1 MCQQETWSLSSNM
14 QINDSISVLKG
25 VGHKKVEIFRDMG
38 IVTIEDLALY
48 FPKSYEDRRTVTPIS
63 ELKAGSDFLIQARL
77 VNKRMGAN
85 RFNKKTPLVL
95 NVSDDS
101 GMLEVVFFNG
111 YFLNK
116 LFDIGKE
123 YVFYGRITEN
133 LDRFQ
138 IVHPEFTLAGS
149 SDDIREIIPVY
160 SLRQGISQKEM
171 RRMQRDIKGVY
182 SSIKEWIPE
191 DIVKKNKLASLDFA
205 ISNMHF
211 PSNAKKVLQSRYRL
225 VFDELFTLETGLMY
239 MKSDDSDVTGISI
252 DVSKG
257 DEFISKLPFELTS
270 GQRESWNEIKDDL
283 QKPKKMNRLLQGDVG
298 SGKTII
304 AEAAM
309 LSAAASGFQ
318 SVIMAPTELLARQHF
333 DTFVKDLSDHEI
345 SPVILISSMKASD
358 KRMAMESI
366 SYGKAK
372 VIIAT
377 HAVLEENI
385 VFKNLGLVITDEQHR
400 FGVNQRRKLSGKGEG
415 VNILVM
421 TATPIPRTIA
431 AILYGDLDISQIRTM
446 PKGRKGIH
454 TYKCSQGER
463 NRVFNFVEKEMKAG
477 RQAYVVAP
485 LIEDSESIDAK
496 SANAIFDE
504 LQDRFDDFNIKLVHG
519 AMKSADKD
527 KIMQDFASA
536 KVDLLVSTT
545 VIEVGINVPNAS
557 VMVIENAE
565 RFGLAQ
571 LHQLRGR
578 VGRGSDDAY
587 CFLMCYTDSE
597 LANARMDIMTGSMSG
612 FDIAEEDLKL
622 RGPGEIFGTRQHGL
636 PQLKIS
642 DLLRHRDVLEAAMNS
657 ARELIERDSK
667 LEKPESVMVKQKV
680 KKMFGSDISID
691 L

>member
-1 MCQQETWSLSSNM
+1 M

-25 VGHKKVEIFRDMG
+25 VGPKKVEIFRDMG
-38 IVTIEDLALY
+38 IETIEDLALY
-48 FPKSYEDRRTVTPIS
+48 FPRSYEDRRTVTPIS
-63 ELKAGSDFLIQARL
+63 ELKSGSDFLIQARL

-123 YVFYGRITEN
+123 YVFYGRVTEN
-133 LDRFQ
+133 LDRLQ

-149 SDDIREIIPVY
+149 GDDVREIIPVY
-160 SLRQGISQKEM
+160 SLRHGISQKEM
-171 RRMQRDIKGVY
+171 RRMQRDIKDVY

-191 DIVKKNKLASLDFA
+191 DIVEKNKLASLDFA

-333 DTFVKDLSDHEI
+333 DTFVKDLSDHGI

-366 SYGKAK
+366 SSGKAK

-463 NRVFNFVEKEMKAG
+463 NRVFNFVEKEMKDG

-527 KIMQDFASA
+527 KIMQDFASG
-536 KVDLLVSTT
+536 KVNLLVSTT

-587 CFLMCYTDSE
+587 CFLMCYIDSE

>member
-1 MCQQETWSLSSNM
+1 M

-25 VGHKKVEIFRDMG
+25 VGPKKVEIFHDIG
-38 IVTIEDLALY
+38 IKTIEDLALY

-123 YVFYGRITEN
+123 YVFYGRVTEN
-133 LDRFQ
+133 LDRLQ
-138 IVHPEFTLAGS
+138 IVHPEFTIAGS
-149 SDDIREIIPVY
+149 NDDVREIIPVY
-160 SLRQGISQKEM
+160 SLRQGLSQKEM
-171 RRMQRDIKGVY
+171 RRMQRDIKLVY
-182 SSIKEWIPE
+182 SCIKEWIPK
-191 DIVKKNKLASLDFA
+191 DIVEKNKLASLDFA

-252 DVSKG
+252 DISKG
-257 DEFISKLPFELTS
+257 DEFISKLPFALTS

-366 SYGKAK
+366 SSGKAK

-463 NRVFNFVEKEMKAG
+463 NRVLNFVEKEMKAG

>member
-1 MCQQETWSLSSNM
+1 MSQQETWSLSLNM

-25 VGHKKVEIFRDMG
+25 VGPKKVEILHDIG
-38 IVTIEDLALY
+38 IKTIEDLALY

-123 YVFYGRITEN
+123 YVFYGRVTEN
-133 LDRFQ
+133 LDRIQ
-138 IVHPEFTLAGS
+138 IVHPEFTIAGS
-149 SDDIREIIPVY
+149 NDDVREIIPVY
-160 SLRQGISQKEM
+160 SLRQGLSQKEM
-171 RRMQRDIKGVY
+171 RRMQRDIKLVY

-191 DIVKKNKLASLDFA
+191 DIVEKNKLASLDFA

-366 SYGKAK
+366 SSGKAK

-527 KIMQDFASA
+527 KIMQDFASG
-536 KVDLLVSTT
+536 KVNLLVSTT

>member
-1 MCQQETWSLSSNM
+1 M

-25 VGHKKVEIFRDMG
+25 VGPKKVEIFRDMG

-333 DTFVKDLSDHEI
+333 DTFVKDLSNHEI

-366 SYGKAK
+366 SSGKAK

>member
-1 MCQQETWSLSSNM
+1 M

-25 VGHKKVEIFRDMG
+25 VGPKKVEIFHDIG
-38 IVTIEDLALY
+38 IKTIEDLALY

-123 YVFYGRITEN
+123 YVFYGRVTEN
-133 LDRFQ
+133 LDRLQ
-138 IVHPEFTLAGS
+138 IVHPEFTIAGS
-149 SDDIREIIPVY
+149 NDDVREIIPVY
-160 SLRQGISQKEM
+160 SLRQGLSQKEM
-171 RRMQRDIKGVY
+171 RRMQRDIKLVY
-182 SSIKEWIPE
+182 SCIKEWIPK
-191 DIVKKNKLASLDFA
+191 DIVEKNKLASLDFA

-252 DVSKG
+252 DISKG

-366 SYGKAK
+366 SSGKAK

>member
-1 MCQQETWSLSSNM
+1 M

-25 VGHKKVEIFRDMG
+25 VGPKKVEIFRDMG
-38 IVTIEDLALY
+38 IKTIEDLALY

-77 VNKRMGAN
+77 VNKRIGAN

-123 YVFYGRITEN
+123 YVFYGRVTEN
-133 LDRFQ
+133 LDRLQ
-138 IVHPEFTLAGS
+138 IVHPEFTIAGS

-358 KRMAMESI
+358 KRMTMESI
-366 SYGKAK
+366 SSGKAK

-557 VMVIENAE
+557 GMVIENAE

>member
-1 MCQQETWSLSSNM
+1 M

-25 VGHKKVEIFRDMG
+25 VGPKKVEIFRDMG

-77 VNKRMGAN
+77 VNKRIGAN

-123 YVFYGRITEN
+123 YVFYGRVTEN
-133 LDRFQ
+133 LDRLQ

-366 SYGKAK
+366 SSGKAK

>member
-1 MCQQETWSLSSNM
+1 
-14 QINDSISVLKG
+14 
-25 VGHKKVEIFRDMG
+25 
-38 IVTIEDLALY
+38 
-48 FPKSYEDRRTVTPIS
+48 
-63 ELKAGSDFLIQARL
+63 
-77 VNKRMGAN
+77 
-85 RFNKKTPLVL
+85 
-95 NVSDDS
+95 
-101 GMLEVVFFNG
+101 
-111 YFLNK
+111 
-116 LFDIGKE
+116 
-123 YVFYGRITEN
+123 
-133 LDRFQ
+133 
-138 IVHPEFTLAGS
+138 
-149 SDDIREIIPVY
+149 
-160 SLRQGISQKEM
+160 
-171 RRMQRDIKGVY
+171 
-182 SSIKEWIPE
+182 
-191 DIVKKNKLASLDFA
+191 
-205 ISNMHF
+205 
-211 PSNAKKVLQSRYRL
+211 YRL

-366 SYGKAK
+366 SSGKAK

-463 NRVFNFVEKEMKAG
+463 NRVLNFVEKEMKAG

-527 KIMQDFASA
+527 KIMQDFASG
-536 KVDLLVSTT
+536 KVNLLVSTT

>member
-1 MCQQETWSLSSNM
+1 M

-25 VGHKKVEIFRDMG
+25 VGPKKVEIFHDIG
-38 IVTIEDLALY
+38 IKTIEDLALY
-48 FPKSYEDRRTVTPIS
+48 FPKSYEDRRTVTPIY

-77 VNKRMGAN
+77 VNKRIGAN

-123 YVFYGRITEN
+123 YVFYGRVTEN
-133 LDRFQ
+133 LDRLQ
-138 IVHPEFTLAGS
+138 ILHPEFTIAGS

-366 SYGKAK
+366 SSGKAK

-477 RQAYVVAP
+477 RQVYVVAP

>member
-1 MCQQETWSLSSNM
+1 M

-25 VGHKKVEIFRDMG
+25 VGPKKVEIFHDIG
-38 IVTIEDLALY
+38 IKTIEDLALY

-101 GMLEVVFFNG
+101 GMLEVIFFNG

-123 YVFYGRITEN
+123 YVFYGRVTEN
-133 LDRFQ
+133 LDRLQ
-138 IVHPEFTLAGS
+138 ILHPEFTIAGS
-149 SDDIREIIPVY
+149 NDDVREIIPVY
-160 SLRQGISQKEM
+160 SLRQGLSQKEM
-171 RRMQRDIKGVY
+171 RRMQRDIKLVY
-182 SSIKEWIPE
+182 SSIKEWIPK
-191 DIVKKNKLASLDFA
+191 DIVEKNKLASLDFA

-366 SYGKAK
+366 SSGKAK

-527 KIMQDFASA
+527 KIMQDFASG
-536 KVDLLVSTT
+536 KVNLLVSTT

>member
-1 MCQQETWSLSSNM
+1 M

-25 VGHKKVEIFRDMG
+25 VGPKKVEIFRDMG

-77 VNKRMGAN
+77 VNKRIGAN

-123 YVFYGRITEN
+123 YVFYGRVTEN
-133 LDRFQ
+133 LDRLQ
-138 IVHPEFTLAGS
+138 IVHPEFTIAGS

-304 AEAAM
+304 AEVAM

-366 SYGKAK
+366 SSGKAK

>member
-1 MCQQETWSLSSNM
+1 M

-25 VGHKKVEIFRDMG
+25 VGPKKVEIFRDMG

-225 VFDELFTLETGLMY
+225 IFDELFTLETGLMY

-366 SYGKAK
+366 SSGKAK

-667 LEKPESVMVKQKV
+667 LEKPESVMVKQKL

>member
-1 MCQQETWSLSSNM
+1 M

-25 VGHKKVEIFRDMG
+25 VGPKKVEIFRDMG

-239 MKSDDSDVTGISI
+239 MKSDDSDGTGISI

-366 SYGKAK
+366 SSGKAK

>member
-1 MCQQETWSLSSNM
+1 M

-25 VGHKKVEIFRDMG
+25 VGPKKVEIFRDMG

-366 SYGKAK
+366 SSGKAK

-463 NRVFNFVEKEMKAG
+463 NRVLNFVEKEMKAG

>member
-1 MCQQETWSLSSNM
+1 M

-25 VGHKKVEIFRDMG
+25 VGPKKVEIFRDMG

-366 SYGKAK
+366 SSGKAK

-431 AILYGDLDISQIRTM
+431 AILYGHLDISQIRTM

-667 LEKPESVMVKQKV
+667 LKKPESVMVKQKV

>member
-1 MCQQETWSLSSNM
+1 M

-25 VGHKKVEIFRDMG
+25 VGPKKVEIFRDMG
-38 IVTIEDLALY
+38 IETIEDLALY
-48 FPKSYEDRRTVTPIS
+48 FPRSYEDRRTVTPIS
-63 ELKAGSDFLIQARL
+63 ELKSGSDFLIQAKL

-123 YVFYGRITEN
+123 YVFYGRVTEN
-133 LDRFQ
+133 LDRLQ
-138 IVHPEFTLAGS
+138 IVHPEFTIAGS
-149 SDDIREIIPVY
+149 NDDVREIIPVY
-160 SLRQGISQKEM
+160 SLRHGISQKEM
-171 RRMQRDIKGVY
+171 RRMQRDIKDVY

-191 DIVKKNKLASLDFA
+191 DIVEKNKLASLDFA

-366 SYGKAK
+366 SSGKAK

>member
-1 MCQQETWSLSSNM
+1 M

-25 VGHKKVEIFRDMG
+25 VGPKKVEIFRDMG

-366 SYGKAK
+366 SSGKAK

>member
-1 MCQQETWSLSSNM
+1 M

-25 VGHKKVEIFRDMG
+25 VGPKKLEIFHDIG
-38 IVTIEDLALY
+38 IKTIEDLALY

-77 VNKRMGAN
+77 VNKRIGAN

-101 GMLEVVFFNG
+101 GMLEVIFFNG

-123 YVFYGRITEN
+123 YVFYGRVTEN
-133 LDRFQ
+133 LDRLQ
-138 IVHPEFTLAGS
+138 ILHPEFTIAGS
-149 SDDIREIIPVY
+149 NDDVREIIPVY
-160 SLRQGISQKEM
+160 SLRQGLSQKEM
-171 RRMQRDIKGVY
+171 RRMQRDIKLVY
-182 SSIKEWIPE
+182 SSIKEWIPK
-191 DIVKKNKLASLDFA
+191 DIVEKNKLASLDFA

-366 SYGKAK
+366 SSGKAK

-463 NRVFNFVEKEMKAG
+463 NRVLNFVEKEMKAG

-527 KIMQDFASA
+527 KIMQDFASG
-536 KVDLLVSTT
+536 KVNLLVSTT

>member
-1 MCQQETWSLSSNM
+1 M

-25 VGHKKVEIFRDMG
+25 IGPKKVEIFRDMG
-38 IVTIEDLALY
+38 IETIEDLALY

-63 ELKAGSDFLIQARL
+63 EIKAGSDFLIQARL
-77 VNKRMGAN
+77 VNKRIGAN

-123 YVFYGRITEN
+123 YVFYGRVTEN
-133 LDRFQ
+133 LDRLQ
-138 IVHPEFTLAGS
+138 IVHPEFTIAGS
-149 SDDIREIIPVY
+149 NDDVREIIPVY
-160 SLRQGISQKEM
+160 SLRHGISQKEM
-171 RRMQRDIKGVY
+171 RRMQRDIKDVY

-191 DIVKKNKLASLDFA
+191 DIVEKNKLASLDFA

-366 SYGKAK
+366 SSGKAK

-463 NRVFNFVEKEMKAG
+463 NRVLNFVEKEMKAG

-519 AMKSADKD
+519 AMKSTDKD
-527 KIMQDFASA
+527 KIMQDFASG
-536 KVDLLVSTT
+536 KVNLLVSTT

>member
-1 MCQQETWSLSSNM
+1 MSQQETWSLSLNM

-25 VGHKKVEIFRDMG
+25 VGPKKVEILHDIG
-38 IVTIEDLALY
+38 IKTIEDLALY

-123 YVFYGRITEN
+123 YVFYGKVTEN
-133 LDRFQ
+133 LDRLQ
-138 IVHPEFTLAGS
+138 IVHPEFTIAGS
-149 SDDIREIIPVY
+149 NDDVREIIPVY
-160 SLRQGISQKEM
+160 SLRQGLSQKEM
-171 RRMQRDIKGVY
+171 RRMQRDIKLVY

-191 DIVKKNKLASLDFA
+191 DIVEKNKLASLDFA

-283 QKPKKMNRLLQGDVG
+283 QKQKKMNRLLQGDVG

-366 SYGKAK
+366 SSGKAK

-463 NRVFNFVEKEMKAG
+463 NRVLNFVEKEMKAG

-527 KIMQDFASA
+527 KIMQDFASG
-536 KVDLLVSTT
+536 KVNLLVSTT

>member
-1 MCQQETWSLSSNM
+1 M
-14 QINDSISVLKG
+14 QIDDSISVLKG
-25 VGHKKVEIFRDMG
+25 VGPKKVEIFHDIG
-38 IVTIEDLALY
+38 IKTIEDLALY

-123 YVFYGRITEN
+123 YVFYGRVTEN
-133 LDRFQ
+133 LDRLQ
-138 IVHPEFTLAGS
+138 IVHPEFTIAGS
-149 SDDIREIIPVY
+149 NDDVREIIPVY
-160 SLRQGISQKEM
+160 SLRQGLSQKEM
-171 RRMQRDIKGVY
+171 RRMQRDIKVVY

-191 DIVKKNKLASLDFA
+191 DIVEKNKLASLDFA

-358 KRMAMESI
+358 KRMTMESI
-366 SYGKAK
+366 SSGKAK

-463 NRVFNFVEKEMKAG
+463 NRVLNFVEKEMKAG

-485 LIEDSESIDAK
+485 LIDDSESIDAK

-527 KIMQDFASA
+527 KIMQDFASG
-536 KVDLLVSTT
+536 KVNLLVSTT

>member
-1 MCQQETWSLSSNM
+1 M

-25 VGHKKVEIFRDMG
+25 VGPKKVEIFHDIG
-38 IVTIEDLALY
+38 IKTIEDLALY

-123 YVFYGRITEN
+123 YVFYGRVTEN
-133 LDRFQ
+133 LDRLQ
-138 IVHPEFTLAGS
+138 IVHPEFTIAGS
-149 SDDIREIIPVY
+149 NDDVREIIPVY
-160 SLRQGISQKEM
+160 SLRQGLSQKEM
-171 RRMQRDIKGVY
+171 RRMQRDIKVVY

-191 DIVKKNKLASLDFA
+191 DIVEKNKLASLDFA

-239 MKSDDSDVTGISI
+239 MKSDDIDVTGISI

-345 SPVILISSMKASD
+345 SPVILISYMKASD

-366 SYGKAK
+366 SSGKAK

-463 NRVFNFVEKEMKAG
+463 NRVFNFVEKEMKEG

-527 KIMQDFASA
+527 KIMQDFASG
-536 KVDLLVSTT
+536 KVNLLVSTT

-642 DLLRHRDVLEAAMNS
+642 DLLMHRDVLEAAMNS

>member
-1 MCQQETWSLSSNM
+1 M

-25 VGHKKVEIFRDMG
+25 VGPKKVEIFRDMG

-77 VNKRMGAN
+77 VNKRIGAN

-123 YVFYGRITEN
+123 YVFYGRVTEN
-133 LDRFQ
+133 LDRLQ
-138 IVHPEFTLAGS
+138 IVHPEFTIAGS

-225 VFDELFTLETGLMY
+225 IFDELFTLETGLMY

-283 QKPKKMNRLLQGDVG
+283 HKPKKMNRLLQGDVG

-366 SYGKAK
+366 SSGKAK

-377 HAVLEENI
+377 HVVLEENI

>member
-1 MCQQETWSLSSNM
+1 M

-25 VGHKKVEIFRDMG
+25 VGPKKVEIFRDMG

-171 RRMQRDIKGVY
+171 RRMQRDIKLVY

-366 SYGKAK
+366 SSGKAK

-463 NRVFNFVEKEMKAG
+463 NRVLNFVEKEMKAG

-504 LQDRFDDFNIKLVHG
+504 LKDRFDDFNIKLVHG

>member
-1 MCQQETWSLSSNM
+1 M

-25 VGHKKVEIFRDMG
+25 VGPKKVEIFHDIG
-38 IVTIEDLALY
+38 IKTIEDLALY

-63 ELKAGSDFLIQARL
+63 ELKAGSDFLIQARI
-77 VNKRMGAN
+77 VNKRIGAN

-123 YVFYGRITEN
+123 YVFYGRVTEN
-133 LDRFQ
+133 LDRLQ
-138 IVHPEFTLAGS
+138 TVHPEFTIAGS
-149 SDDIREIIPVY
+149 NDDVREIIPVY
-160 SLRQGISQKEM
+160 SLRQGLSQKEM
-171 RRMQRDIKGVY
+171 RRMQRDIKVVY

-191 DIVKKNKLASLDFA
+191 DIVEKNKLASLDFA

-366 SYGKAK
+366 SSGKAK

-527 KIMQDFASA
+527 KIMQDFASG
-536 KVDLLVSTT
+536 KVNLLVSTT

>member
-1 MCQQETWSLSSNM
+1 M

-25 VGHKKVEIFRDMG
+25 VGPKKVEIFRDMG

-182 SSIKEWIPE
+182 SNIKEWIPK

-366 SYGKAK
+366 SSGKAK

>member
-1 MCQQETWSLSSNM
+1 M

-25 VGHKKVEIFRDMG
+25 VGPKKVEIFRDMG

-133 LDRFQ
+133 LARFP

-366 SYGKAK
+366 SSGKAK

>member
-1 MCQQETWSLSSNM
+1 M

-25 VGHKKVEIFRDMG
+25 VGPKKVEIFRDMG
-38 IVTIEDLALY
+38 IETIGDLALY
-48 FPKSYEDRRTVTPIS
+48 FPKSYEDRRTVTLIS
-63 ELKAGSDFLIQARL
+63 GLKAGSDFLIQARL
-77 VNKRMGAN
+77 VNKRIGAN

-123 YVFYGRITEN
+123 YVFYGRVTEN
-133 LDRFQ
+133 LDRLQ
-138 IVHPEFTLAGS
+138 IVHPEFTIAGS
-149 SDDIREIIPVY
+149 NDDVREIIPVY
-160 SLRQGISQKEM
+160 SLRQGLSQKEM
-171 RRMQRDIKGVY
+171 RRMQRDIKVVY

-191 DIVKKNKLASLDFA
+191 DIVEKNKLASLDFA

-211 PSNAKKVLQSRYRL
+211 PSNAKKVLQSKYRL
-225 VFDELFTLETGLMY
+225 IFDELFTLETGLMY

-366 SYGKAK
+366 SSGKAK

-463 NRVFNFVEKEMKAG
+463 NRVLNFVEKEMKAG

-527 KIMQDFASA
+527 KIMQDFASG
-536 KVDLLVSTT
+536 KVNLLVSTT

-642 DLLRHRDVLEAAMNS
+642 DLLRHRDVLEAATNS

>member
-1 MCQQETWSLSSNM
+1 M

-25 VGHKKVEIFRDMG
+25 VGPKKVEIFRDMG

-138 IVHPEFTLAGS
+138 IVHPEFTLAES

-366 SYGKAK
+366 SSGKAK

>member
-25 VGHKKVEIFRDMG
+25 VGPKKVEIFRDMG

-182 SSIKEWIPE
+182 SNIKEWIPK

-366 SYGKAK
+366 SSGKAK

>member
-1 MCQQETWSLSSNM
+1 M

-25 VGHKKVEIFRDMG
+25 VGPKKVEIFRDMG

-191 DIVKKNKLASLDFA
+191 DIVEKNKLASLDFA

-225 VFDELFTLETGLMY
+225 IFDELFTLETGLMY

-366 SYGKAK
+366 SSGKAK
-372 VIIAT
+372 VIITT

-527 KIMQDFASA
+527 KIMQDFASG
-536 KVDLLVSTT
+536 KVNLLVSTT

>member
-366 SYGKAK
+366 SSGKAK

>member
-1 MCQQETWSLSSNM
+1 M

-25 VGHKKVEIFRDMG
+25 VGPKKVEIFHDIG
-38 IVTIEDLALY
+38 IKTIEDLALY

-63 ELKAGSDFLIQARL
+63 ELKAGSDFLIQARI
-77 VNKRMGAN
+77 VNKRIGAN

-123 YVFYGRITEN
+123 YVFYGRVTEN
-133 LDRFQ
+133 LDRLQ
-138 IVHPEFTLAGS
+138 TVHPEFTTAGS
-149 SDDIREIIPVY
+149 NDDVREIIPVY
-160 SLRQGISQKEM
+160 SLRQGLSQKEM
-171 RRMQRDIKGVY
+171 RRMQRDIKVVY

-191 DIVKKNKLASLDFA
+191 DIVEKNKLASLDFA

-225 VFDELFTLETGLMY
+225 IFDELFTFETGLMY

-366 SYGKAK
+366 SSGKAK

-463 NRVFNFVEKEMKAG
+463 NRVLNFVEKEMKAG

-527 KIMQDFASA
+527 KIMQDFASG
-536 KVDLLVSTT
+536 KVNLLVSTT

-680 KKMFGSDISID
+680 KKMFGSDINID

>member
-1 MCQQETWSLSSNM
+1 M

-25 VGHKKVEIFRDMG
+25 VGPKKVEIFRDMG

-123 YVFYGRITEN
+123 YVFYGRVTEN
-133 LDRFQ
+133 LDRLQ
-138 IVHPEFTLAGS
+138 TVHPEFTIAGS
-149 SDDIREIIPVY
+149 NDDVREIIPVY
-160 SLRQGISQKEM
+160 SLRQGLSQKEM
-171 RRMQRDIKGVY
+171 RRMQRDIKVVY

-191 DIVKKNKLASLDFA
+191 DIVEKNKLASLDFA

-225 VFDELFTLETGLMY
+225 IFDELFTLETGLMY

-366 SYGKAK
+366 SSGKAK

-527 KIMQDFASA
+527 KIMQDFASG
-536 KVDLLVSTT
+536 KVNLLVSTT

>member
-1 MCQQETWSLSSNM
+1 M

-25 VGHKKVEIFRDMG
+25 VGPKKVEIFRDMG

-149 SDDIREIIPVY
+149 NDDVREIIPVY
-160 SLRQGISQKEM
+160 SLRHGISQKEM
-171 RRMQRDIKGVY
+171 RRMQRDIKDVY

-366 SYGKAK
+366 SSGKAK

-463 NRVFNFVEKEMKAG
+463 NRVLNFVEKEMKAG

-504 LQDRFDDFNIKLVHG
+504 LQDRFNDFNIKLVHG

-527 KIMQDFASA
+527 KIMQDFAGG
-536 KVDLLVSTT
+536 KVNLLVSTT

>member
-1 MCQQETWSLSSNM
+1 M

-25 VGHKKVEIFRDMG
+25 VGPKKVEIFRDMG
-38 IVTIEDLALY
+38 IETIEDLALY
-48 FPKSYEDRRTVTPIS
+48 FPRSYEDRRTVTPIS
-63 ELKAGSDFLIQARL
+63 ELISGSDFLIQARL
-77 VNKRMGAN
+77 MNKRMGAN

-123 YVFYGRITEN
+123 YVFYGRVTEN
-133 LDRFQ
+133 LDRLQ

-149 SDDIREIIPVY
+149 NDDVREIIPVY
-160 SLRQGISQKEM
+160 SLRHGISQKEM
-171 RRMQRDIKGVY
+171 RRMQRDIKDVY

-191 DIVKKNKLASLDFA
+191 DIVEKNKLASLDFA

-366 SYGKAK
+366 SSGKAK

>member
-1 MCQQETWSLSSNM
+1 M

-25 VGHKKVEIFRDMG
+25 VGPKKVEIFRDMG

-333 DTFVKDLSDHEI
+333 DTFVKDLTDHEI

-366 SYGKAK
+366 SSGKAK